1 MDYMLLQGGGKVG
14 RGEMI
19 VTPDGPKWTA
29 WSYVKVRGLGVR
41 EVVLFAIIFPP
52 PRRVEGDWWATMLR
66 WVGESMKK
74 LEIEGGG
81 KPDERE
87 LVDFDDFVG
96 EECGGARA
104 DTSNGIQR
112 NRCLTC
118 HHSYECAF
126 SIGFC
131 KRGYQYLPR
140 GAE

>member
-1 MDYMLLQGGGKVG
+1 MDPML
-14 RGEMI
+14 
-19 VTPDGPKWTA
+19 TDH
-29 WSYVKVRGLGVR
+29 
-41 EVVLFAIIFPP
+41 
-52 PRRVEGDWWATMLR
+52 PRRRRFVFFSEARDR
-66 WVGESMKK
+66 
-74 LEIEGGG
+74 GGG

-126 SIGFC
+126 SIGFR
-131 KRGYQYLPR
+131 KRGYQYLPNR
-140 GAE
+140 AE

>member
-14 RGEMI
+14 RGKMI

-29 WSYVKVRGLGVR
+29 RSYVRVRGLGVR

-52 PRRVEGDWWATMLR
+52 PVN
-66 WVGESMKK
+66 
-74 LEIEGGG
+74 
-81 KPDERE
+81 
-87 LVDFDDFVG
+87 FDDFVG